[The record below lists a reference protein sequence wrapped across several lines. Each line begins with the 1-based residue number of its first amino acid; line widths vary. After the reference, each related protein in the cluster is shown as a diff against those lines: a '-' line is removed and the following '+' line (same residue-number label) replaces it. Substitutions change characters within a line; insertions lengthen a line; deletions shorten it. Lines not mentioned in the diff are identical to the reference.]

1 MKRNELFQ
9 ERSSA
14 MKKFSVVLILS
25 LCVFFASCQSEE
37 APQTEKTAVPGG
49 RIACLGDSSG
59 RILHI
64 GGKRGDGKRNYRDRH
79 GIRNVRSNGNAGKR
93 ADYRGY
99 GRHGGFDSQ

>member
-37 APQTEKTAVPGG
+37 APQTEKTAVPGEN
-49 RIACLGDSSG
+49 RLPRRFVWTDPP
-59 RILHI
+59 
-64 GGKRGDGKRNYRDRH
+64 YRRK
-79 GIRNVRSNGNAGKR
+79 AG
-93 ADYRGY
+93 
-99 GRHGGFDSQ
+99 